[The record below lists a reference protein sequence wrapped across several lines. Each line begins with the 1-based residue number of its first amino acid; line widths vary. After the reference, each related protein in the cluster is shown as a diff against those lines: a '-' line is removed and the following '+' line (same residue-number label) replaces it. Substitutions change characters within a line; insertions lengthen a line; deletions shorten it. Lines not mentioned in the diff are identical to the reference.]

1 MFDSD
6 HIDLGTA
13 WRDVIQTDTTPA
25 TQIPLIVVKG
35 VREGP
40 TLLVTAGVHGAEYA
54 SIEAANRLVQ
64 IDPQTVSGT
73 LIVLPIVN
81 QPSFAARSI
90 YINPLDGKNLNR
102 VFPGKADGTFAE
114 QLAFWLTHTFI
125 AHADAYIDL
134 HGGDLNEALTP
145 FVIYAEGDREAERY
159 AHLFGLPNVIASSP
173 SGSSYS
179 AGHMLGVPSILAE
192 AGGQGQFS
200 ESDVSLLVTGV
211 QRVMRSREMLP
222 GTPDPVETT
231 SYQEFCW
238 LRSHHAG
245 LWYLETSV
253 GDTVKANQRV
263 GVIKD
268 FRGDIVQE
276 AVSPVS
282 GKVLFAVASLAI
294 NDGDPL
300 VGIGA

>member
-1 MFDSD
+1 MFDGD
-6 HIDLGTA
+6 HIDLGTV
-13 WRDVIQTDTTPA
+13 WRDVIQTDTIPV
-25 TQIPLIVVKG
+25 TQIPQIVVKG
-35 VREGP
+35 AREGP

-54 SIEAANRLVQ
+54 SIEAAVRLAQ
-64 IDPQTVSGT
+64 IDPGTVSGT
-73 LIVLPIVN
+73 LVVLPIVN

-90 YINPLDGKNLNR
+90 YVNPLDGKNLNR
-102 VFPGKADGTFAE
+102 VFPGRADGTFAE
-114 QLAFWLTHTFI
+114 QLAFWLTQTFI
-125 AHADAYIDL
+125 ANADTYIDL

-159 AHLFGLPNVIASSP
+159 AHLFGLQNVIASS
-173 SGSSYS
+173 SAGSSYS

-200 ESDVSLLVTGV
+200 ESDVSLLTSGV
-211 QRVMRSREMLP
+211 QRVMRSQGMLP

-245 LWYLETSV
+245 LWYLETAV

-268 FRGDIVQE
+268 FRGDVVQE

>member
-1 MFDSD
+1 MFDGD
-6 HIDLGTA
+6 HIDPGTV
-13 WRDVIQTDTTPA
+13 WRDVIQTDTSPV

-35 VREGP
+35 AHEGS

-54 SIEAANRLVQ
+54 SIEAGIRLAQ

-90 YINPLDGKNLNR
+90 YVNPLDGKNLNR

-159 AHLFGLPNVIASSP
+159 AHLFGLQNVIASS
-173 SGSSYS
+173 SAGSSYS

-222 GTPDPVETT
+222 GTLDPVETT

-238 LRSHHAG
+238 LRAHHAG
-245 LWYLETSV
+245 LWYLETAV
-253 GDTVKANQRV
+253 GDTVEANQRV

-268 FRGDIVQE
+268 FHGDIVHE

>member
-1 MFDSD
+1 MINGD
-6 HIDLGTA
+6 HVDPGTV
-13 WRDVIQTDTTPA
+13 WRDVIQTDTTPV

-35 VREGP
+35 AHDGP

-54 SIEAANRLVQ
+54 SIEAANRLAQ
-64 IDPQTVSGT
+64 INPQTVSGT

-81 QPSFAARSI
+81 RPSFAARSI
-90 YINPLDGKNLNR
+90 YVNPLDGKNLNR
-102 VFPGKADGTFAE
+102 VFPGRADGTFAE

-159 AHLFGLPNVIASSP
+159 AHLFGLPDVIASSS

-211 QRVMRSREMLP
+211 QRVMCSQAMLS

-238 LRSHHAG
+238 LRSRHSG
-245 LWYLETSV
+245 LWYLETAV
-253 GDTVKANQRV
+253 GDTVKVNQRV

-268 FRGDIVQE
+268 FRGDVVQE

-282 GKVLFAVASLAI
+282 GKVFFAVASLAI

>member
-6 HIDLGTA
+6 HIKPGTV
-13 WRDVIQTDTTPA
+13 WRDVIQTDTNPVTR
-25 TQIPLIVVKG
+25 IPLLVVKG
-35 VREGP
+35 AQKGA

-54 SIEAANRLVQ
+54 SIEAANRLAQ

-73 LIVLPIVN
+73 LIVLPVVN

-90 YINPLDGKNLNR
+90 YVNPLDGKNLNR
-102 VFPGKADGTFAE
+102 VFPGRADGTFAE

-125 AHADAYIDL
+125 AHTDIYIDL

-145 FVIYAEGDREAERY
+145 FVIYAEGDQQAKRY
-159 AHLFGLPNVIASSP
+159 AHLFGLQNVIASSS

-179 AGHMLGVPSILAE
+179 AGNDLGVPSILAE

-200 ESDVSLLVTGV
+200 ESDISLLVNGV
-211 QRVMRSREMLP
+211 QRVMRSHEMLP
-222 GTPDPVETT
+222 GKPEPVETT

-238 LRSHHAG
+238 LRARHAG
-245 LWYLETSV
+245 FWYLETAV
-253 GDTVKANQRV
+253 GNTVTADQRI
-263 GVIKD
+263 GIIKD

-282 GKVLFAVASLAI
+282 GKVLFTVASLAI

-300 VGIGA
+300 VGVGA